1 MYKYP
6 KTIDNLIQC
15 YKKLPTIGEKTAIR
29 LALAT
34 IDLEE
39 DVINIFSKA
48 LVDSKS
54 KIKKCIKCNNF
65 TEDDLCDICK
75 DYSRDSSLL
84 CVVDDSKS
92 IVQFERSGAFLG
104 FYYVLNG
111 LISSDNNY
119 DPEALKI
126 EKLLDIINERNVKE
140 VIIAV
145 KPSIEGETTS
155 LYISKILEKKDLKVS
170 RIALGIPL
178 GADMDYVD
186 SLTLELAL
194 ENRKEI
200 NNNQFINK
208 LYFSYYLLVIM
219 CLRNYLLF

>member
-29 LALAT
+29 LALASL
-34 IDLEE
+34 DLDSE
-39 DVINIFSKA
+39 VIEVFSNS
-48 LVDSKS
+48 LLDCKS
-54 KIKKCIKCNNF
+54 KIKRCVRCNNL

-75 DYSRDSSLL
+75 DETRTKNIL
-84 CVVDDSKS
+84 CVVDDPKS
-92 IVQFERSGAFLG
+92 IVQFERSGAFSG

-126 EKLLDIINERNVKE
+126 ENLISLIDDNDVCE

-145 KPSIEGETTS
+145 KPSIEGETTA
-155 LYISKILEKKDLKVS
+155 LYISKLLENKNVLVS

-200 NNNQFINK
+200 NNN
-208 LYFSYYLLVIM
+208 
-219 CLRNYLLF
+219 

>member
-15 YKKLPTIGEKTAIR
+15 YKKLPTIGEKTATR

-34 IDLEE
+34 IDLDD
-39 DVINIFSKA
+39 DVISIFSKSIM
-48 LVDSKS
+48 DCKNN
-54 KIKKCIKCNNF
+54 IRKCIKCNNL

-75 DYSRDSSLL
+75 DDSRDKSIL

-92 IVQFERSGAFLG
+92 IIQIERSGAFYG
-104 FYYVLNG
+104 VYYVLNG
-111 LISSDNNY
+111 LISSENNY

-126 EKLLDIINERNVKE
+126 ENLNRLIDDNDVKE

-155 LYISKILEKKDLKVS
+155 LYISKILEKKNVIVS

-200 NNNQFINK
+200 NNN
-208 LYFSYYLLVIM
+208 
-219 CLRNYLLF
+219 

>member
-15 YKKLPTIGEKTAIR
+15 YKKLPTIGEKSAVR

-34 IDLEE
+34 IDLDN
-39 DVINIFSKA
+39 DVIEVFSKS
-48 LVDSKS
+48 LIDCKS
-54 KIKKCIKCNNF
+54 KIKRCCRCNNL

-75 DYSRDSSLL
+75 DDTRMKNIL
-84 CVVDDSKS
+84 CVVDDPKS
-92 IVQFERSGAFLG
+92 IVHFERSGAFSG

-126 EKLLDIINERNVKE
+126 ENLFSLIDENKVTE

-145 KPSIEGETTS
+145 KPSIEGETTA
-155 LYISKILEKKDLKVS
+155 LYISKLLENKDVIVS

-200 NNNQFINK
+200 NNN
-208 LYFSYYLLVIM
+208 
-219 CLRNYLLF
+219 

>member
-15 YKKLPTIGEKTAIR
+15 YKKLPTIGEKTATR

-34 IDLEE
+34 IDLDD
-39 DVINIFSKA
+39 DVISIFSKSIM
-48 LVDSKS
+48 DCKNN
-54 KIKKCIKCNNF
+54 IRKCIKCNNL

-75 DYSRDSSLL
+75 DDSRDKSIL

-92 IVQFERSGAFLG
+92 IIQIERSGAFYG
-104 FYYVLNG
+104 VYYVLNG

-126 EKLLDIINERNVKE
+126 ENLNRLIDDNDVKE

-155 LYISKILEKKDLKVS
+155 LYISKILEKKNVIVS

-200 NNNQFINK
+200 NNN
-208 LYFSYYLLVIM
+208 
-219 CLRNYLLF
+219 

>member
-34 IDLEE
+34 IDLDS
-39 DVINIFSKA
+39 DVIDVFSKS
-48 LVDSKS
+48 LLDSKL
-54 KIKKCIKCNNF
+54 KIKKCIKCNNL
-65 TEDDLCDICK
+65 TEEDLCDICK
-75 DYSRDSSLL
+75 DDSRDKNIL

-92 IVQFERSGAFLG
+92 IVQFERSGAFSG
-104 FYYVLNG
+104 FYYGLNG

-126 EKLLDIINERNVKE
+126 ENLINLIDENNVKE

-155 LYISKILEKKDLKVS
+155 LYISKILEKKDVMVT

-200 NNNQFINK
+200 NNN
-208 LYFSYYLLVIM
+208 
-219 CLRNYLLF
+219 

>member
-6 KTIDNLIQC
+6 KTIDSLIQC

-34 IDLEE
+34 LELDE
-39 DVINIFSKA
+39 DVIDIFASS
-48 LVDSKS
+48 LIDSK
-54 KIKKCIKCNNF
+54 KKVKRCIKCHNY
-65 TEDDLCDICK
+65 TEDELCDICK
-75 DYSRDSSLL
+75 DENRDHSLL

-92 IVQFERSGAFLG
+92 IIHFEKSEAFSGV
-104 FYYVLNG
+104 YYVLND

-126 EKLLDIINERNVKE
+126 ENLISNIEENNVKE
-140 VIIAV
+140 VILAV
-145 KPSIEGETTS
+145 KPSVEGETTS
-155 LYISKILEKKDLKVS
+155 LYISKLLEKKDVKVT

-200 NNNQFINK
+200 NNN
-208 LYFSYYLLVIM
+208 
-219 CLRNYLLF
+219 

>member
-6 KTIDNLIQC
+6 RTIDNLIQC

-34 IDLEE
+34 LELDQ
-39 DVINIFSKA
+39 DVIDIFANS
-48 LVDSKS
+48 LIDSKT
-54 KIKKCIKCNNF
+54 KVRRCIKCSNF

-75 DYSRDSSLL
+75 DTSRDKSIL
-84 CVVDDSKS
+84 CVVDDPKS
-92 IVQFERSGAFLG
+92 IVQFERSGAFSG

-111 LISSDNNY
+111 LISSYNNY

-126 EKLLDIINERNVKE
+126 ENLISIIDEYNSKE

-145 KPSIEGETTS
+145 KPSIEGETTA
-155 LYISKILEKKDLKVS
+155 LYISKILEKKDVVVT
-170 RIALGIPL
+170 RIALGIPI

-186 SLTLELAL
+186 SLTLELAI

-200 NNNQFINK
+200 NNN
-208 LYFSYYLLVIM
+208 
-219 CLRNYLLF
+219 

>member
-34 IDLEE
+34 MDLDE
-39 DVINIFSKA
+39 DVINIFSKS
-48 LVDSKS
+48 LIDSKS
-54 KIKKCIKCNNF
+54 KIKRCIKCNNL

-75 DYSRDSSLL
+75 DSSRDSLLL
-84 CVVDDSKS
+84 CVVDDPKS
-92 IVQFERSGAFLG
+92 IVQFERSGAFSG
-104 FYYVLNG
+104 FYFVLNG

-126 EKLLDIINERNVKE
+126 ENLINLIDENNVKE

-200 NNNQFINK
+200 NNN
-208 LYFSYYLLVIM
+208 
-219 CLRNYLLF
+219 

>member
-34 IDLEE
+34 LELDEEVID
-39 DVINIFSKA
+39 VFSKS
-48 LVDSKS
+48 LIDSKT
-54 KIKKCIKCNNF
+54 KIKRCIRCNNF

-75 DYSRDSSLL
+75 DESRDKSLI
-84 CVVDDSKS
+84 CIVDDPKS
-92 IVQFERSGAFLG
+92 IVQIERSGAFSG
-104 FYYVLNG
+104 FYYVLNS

-126 EKLLDIINERNVKE
+126 NNLISVIDDENVSE

-170 RIALGIPL
+170 RIALGIPM

-200 NNNQFINK
+200 NNN
-208 LYFSYYLLVIM
+208 
-219 CLRNYLLF
+219 

>member
-34 IDLEE
+34 IDLDS
-39 DVINIFSKA
+39 DVIDVFSKS
-48 LVDSKS
+48 LLDSKL
-54 KIKKCIKCNNF
+54 KIKKCIICNNL
-65 TEDDLCDICK
+65 TEEDLCDICK
-75 DYSRDSSLL
+75 DDSRDKNLL

-92 IVQFERSGAFLG
+92 IVQFERSGAFSG

-126 EKLLDIINERNVKE
+126 ENLINLIDENNVKE

-155 LYISKILEKKDLKVS
+155 LYISKILEKKDVMVT

-200 NNNQFINK
+200 NNN
-208 LYFSYYLLVIM
+208 
-219 CLRNYLLF
+219 

>member
-34 IDLEE
+34 LELDEEVID
-39 DVINIFSKA
+39 VFSKS
-48 LVDSKS
+48 LIDSKT
-54 KIKKCIKCNNF
+54 KIKRCIRCNNF

-75 DYSRDSSLL
+75 DESRDKSLI
-84 CVVDDSKS
+84 CIVDDPKS
-92 IVQFERSGAFLG
+92 IVQIERSGAFSG
-104 FYYVLNG
+104 FYYVLNS

-126 EKLLDIINERNVKE
+126 NNLISIIDDENVSE

-170 RIALGIPL
+170 RIALGIPM

-200 NNNQFINK
+200 NNN
-208 LYFSYYLLVIM
+208 
-219 CLRNYLLF
+219 

>member
-34 IDLEE
+34 IDLDS
-39 DVINIFSKA
+39 DVIDVFSKS
-48 LVDSKS
+48 LLDSKL
-54 KIKKCIKCNNF
+54 KIKKCIKCNNL
-65 TEDDLCDICK
+65 TEEDLCDICK
-75 DYSRDSSLL
+75 DDSRDKNIL

-92 IVQFERSGAFLG
+92 IVQFERSGAFSG

-126 EKLLDIINERNVKE
+126 ENLINLIDENNVKE

-155 LYISKILEKKDLKVS
+155 LYISKILEKKDVMVT

-200 NNNQFINK
+200 NNN
-208 LYFSYYLLVIM
+208 
-219 CLRNYLLF
+219 

>member
-15 YKKLPTIGEKTAIR
+15 YKKLPTIGEKTAVR

-34 IDLEE
+34 LELDE
-39 DVINIFSKA
+39 DVINIFSKS
-48 LVDSKS
+48 LLDCKS
-54 KIKKCIKCNNF
+54 KIKRCIKCNNF

-75 DYSRDSSLL
+75 DEFRDSSLL
-84 CVVDDSKS
+84 CVVDDPKS
-92 IVQFERSGAFLG
+92 IVHFERSGAFSG

-126 EKLLDIINERNVKE
+126 ENLFSLIDENKVTE

-155 LYISKILEKKDLKVS
+155 LYISKILEKKDLIVT

-194 ENRKEI
+194 ENRKKI
-200 NNNQFINK
+200 NNN
-208 LYFSYYLLVIM
+208 
-219 CLRNYLLF
+219 

>member
-34 IDLEE
+34 MELSD
-39 DVINIFSKA
+39 DVIEVFSHSLLDLKT
-48 LVDSKS
+48 
-54 KIKKCIKCNNF
+54 KIKRCNICNNL
-65 TEDDLCDICK
+65 TEDELCEICK
-75 DYSRDSSLL
+75 DDNRDKKML
-84 CVVDDSKS
+84 CVVDDPKS
-92 IVQFERSGAFLG
+92 IIQIEKSHSYNGY
-104 FYYVLNG
+104 YYVLNG
-111 LISSDNNY
+111 LISAENNY
-119 DPEALKI
+119 DPESLNINKMI
-126 EKLLDIINERNVKE
+126 NLIKENNVEEIIL
-140 VIIAV
+140 AV

-155 LYISKILEKKDLKVS
+155 LYISKILEKESVKVT
-170 RIALGIPL
+170 RIALGIPI

-200 NNNQFINK
+200 VNN
-208 LYFSYYLLVIM
+208 
-219 CLRNYLLF
+219 

>member
-15 YKKLPTIGEKTAIR
+15 FKKLPTIGEKTAIR

-34 IDLEE
+34 LELEDEVID
-39 DVINIFSKA
+39 IFAKS
-48 LVDSKS
+48 LIDSKTR
-54 KIKKCIKCNNF
+54 IKRCIKCNNL

-75 DYSRDSSLL
+75 DDLRDKSLI
-84 CVVDDSKS
+84 CIVDDPKS
-92 IVQFERSGAFLG
+92 IVIFERSGAFSG

-119 DPEALKI
+119 DPDAIKI
-126 EKLLDIINERNVKE
+126 NNLISMIDENGVKE

-145 KPSIEGETTS
+145 KPSIEGETTA

-170 RIALGIPL
+170 RIALGIPM

-186 SLTLELAL
+186 ALTLELAL

-200 NNNQFINK
+200 NNN
-208 LYFSYYLLVIM
+208 
-219 CLRNYLLF
+219 

>member
-6 KTIDNLIQC
+6 NSIDNLIQC

-34 IDLEE
+34 IDLDE
-39 DVINIFSKA
+39 DVINIFSKSV
-48 LVDSKS
+48 VDAKF
-54 KIKKCIKCNNF
+54 KIRKCIKCNNY
-65 TEDDLCDICK
+65 TEDDLCEICK
-75 DYSRDSSLL
+75 DESRDSSLL
-84 CVVDDSKS
+84 CVVDDPKS
-92 IVQFERSGAFLG
+92 IVQFERSGAFSG

-119 DPEALKI
+119 DPEGLKI
-126 EKLLDIINERNVKE
+126 ENLISIIDNNNIKE

-155 LYISKILEKKDLKVS
+155 LYISKLLENKDLKVT

-200 NNNQFINK
+200 NNN
-208 LYFSYYLLVIM
+208 
-219 CLRNYLLF
+219 

>member
-34 IDLEE
+34 IELNE
-39 DVINIFSKA
+39 DIIDIFSKS
-48 LVDSKS
+48 LQDSKT
-54 KIKKCIKCNNF
+54 KIKKCQNCNNL
-65 TEDDLCDICK
+65 TEDDLCEICK
-75 DYSRDSSLL
+75 DTSRDKNIL
-84 CVVDDSKS
+84 CVVDDTKS
-92 IVQFERSGAFLG
+92 IIQFEKSGAFSG
-104 FYYVLNG
+104 YYYVLNG

-126 EKLLDIINERNVKE
+126 NNLIDQIDNNNVKE

-155 LYISKILEKKDLKVS
+155 LYISKILEKKEVMVT

-200 NNNQFINK
+200 NNN
-208 LYFSYYLLVIM
+208 
-219 CLRNYLLF
+219 

>member
-34 IDLEE
+34 IELDE
-39 DVINIFSKA
+39 DVINIFSKS
-48 LVDSKS
+48 LIDSKF
-54 KIKKCIKCNNF
+54 KIKRCIKCNNL
-65 TEDDLCDICK
+65 TEEDLCDICK
-75 DYSRDSSLL
+75 DDLRDKSLL
-84 CVVDDSKS
+84 CVVDDPKS
-92 IVQFERSGAFLG
+92 IIQFERSGAFSG

-111 LISSDNNY
+111 LISSDNNF

-126 EKLLDIINERNVKE
+126 DNLIHLIDECAVKE

-155 LYISKILEKKDLKVS
+155 LYISKILEKKDVIVT

-200 NNNQFINK
+200 NNN
-208 LYFSYYLLVIM
+208 
-219 CLRNYLLF
+219 

>member
-29 LALAT
+29 LALASL
-34 IDLEE
+34 DLDSE
-39 DVINIFSKA
+39 VIEVFSNS
-48 LVDSKS
+48 LLDCKS
-54 KIKKCIKCNNF
+54 KIKRCVRCNNL

-75 DYSRDSSLL
+75 DTSRDKSIL
-84 CVVDDSKS
+84 CVVDDPKS
-92 IVQFERSGAFLG
+92 IVQFERSGAFSG

-119 DPEALKI
+119 DPESLKI
-126 EKLLDIINERNVKE
+126 ENLISIIDINKVKE

-155 LYISKILEKKDLKVS
+155 LYISKLLENKDLKVT

-200 NNNQFINK
+200 NNN
-208 LYFSYYLLVIM
+208 
-219 CLRNYLLF
+219 

>member
-6 KTIDNLIQC
+6 KTIDSLIQC

-34 IDLEE
+34 LEFDEDFID
-39 DVINIFSKA
+39 IFAKS
-48 LVDSKS
+48 LVDSK
-54 KIKKCIKCNNF
+54 KKVKRCIKCHNY
-65 TEDDLCDICK
+65 TEDELCDICK
-75 DYSRDSSLL
+75 DETRDHSLL

-92 IVQFERSGAFLG
+92 IIHFEKSEAFSGV
-104 FYYVLNG
+104 YYVLND

-126 EKLLDIINERNVKE
+126 ENLINNIEENNVKE
-140 VIIAV
+140 VILAV
-145 KPSIEGETTS
+145 KPSVEGETTS
-155 LYISKILEKKDLKVS
+155 LYISKLLEKKDVKVS

-200 NNNQFINK
+200 NNN
-208 LYFSYYLLVIM
+208 
-219 CLRNYLLF
+219 

>member
-34 IDLEE
+34 LELDQNVID
-39 DVINIFSKA
+39 IFSKS
-48 LVDSKS
+48 LLDSKT
-54 KIKKCIKCNNF
+54 KVKRCVKCSNF

-75 DYSRDSSLL
+75 DASRDKNLL
-84 CVVDDSKS
+84 CVVDDPKS
-92 IVQFERSGAFLG
+92 IVQFERSGAFSG

-126 EKLLDIINERNVKE
+126 ENLINIIDEYQAKE

-155 LYISKILEKKDLKVS
+155 LYISKILEKKDVVVT
-170 RIALGIPL
+170 RIALGIPI

-186 SLTLELAL
+186 SLTLELAI

-200 NNNQFINK
+200 NNN
-208 LYFSYYLLVIM
+208 
-219 CLRNYLLF
+219 

>member
-34 IDLEE
+34 IDLDS
-39 DVINIFSKA
+39 DVIDVFSKS
-48 LVDSKS
+48 LLDSKL
-54 KIKKCIKCNNF
+54 KIKKCIKCNNL
-65 TEDDLCDICK
+65 TEEDLCDICK
-75 DYSRDSSLL
+75 DDSRDKNIL

-92 IVQFERSGAFLG
+92 IVQFERSGAFSG

-126 EKLLDIINERNVKE
+126 ENLINLIDENNFKE

-155 LYISKILEKKDLKVS
+155 LYISKILEKKDVMVT

-200 NNNQFINK
+200 NNN
-208 LYFSYYLLVIM
+208 
-219 CLRNYLLF
+219 

>member
-15 YKKLPTIGEKTAIR
+15 FKKLPTIGEKTAIR

-34 IDLEE
+34 LELDDEVID
-39 DVINIFSKA
+39 IFSKS
-48 LVDSKS
+48 LIDSKT
-54 KIKKCIKCNNF
+54 KIKRCIKCNNL

-75 DYSRDSSLL
+75 DDLRDKSLI
-84 CVVDDSKS
+84 CIVDDPKS
-92 IVQFERSGAFLG
+92 IVIFERSGAFSG

-119 DPEALKI
+119 DPDAIKI
-126 EKLLDIINERNVKE
+126 NNLISMIDENGVKE

-145 KPSIEGETTS
+145 KPSIEGETTA

-170 RIALGIPL
+170 RIALGIPM

-186 SLTLELAL
+186 ALTLELAL

-200 NNNQFINK
+200 NNN
-208 LYFSYYLLVIM
+208 
-219 CLRNYLLF
+219 

>member
-6 KTIDNLIQC
+6 KTIDSLIQC

-34 IDLEE
+34 LELDE
-39 DVINIFSKA
+39 DVIDIFAKS
-48 LVDSKS
+48 LIDSK
-54 KIKKCIKCNNF
+54 KKVKRCIKCHNY
-65 TEDDLCDICK
+65 TEDELCDICK
-75 DYSRDSSLL
+75 DETRDHSLL

-92 IVQFERSGAFLG
+92 IIHFEKSEAFSGV
-104 FYYVLNG
+104 YYILND

-126 EKLLDIINERNVKE
+126 ENLINNIDENNVKE
-140 VIIAV
+140 VILAV
-145 KPSIEGETTS
+145 KPSVEGETTS
-155 LYISKILEKKDLKVS
+155 LYISKLLEKKDVKVS

-200 NNNQFINK
+200 NNN
-208 LYFSYYLLVIM
+208 
-219 CLRNYLLF
+219 

>member
-1 MYKYP
+1 MYNYP

-34 IDLEE
+34 LELDEEVID
-39 DVINIFSKA
+39 VFSKS
-48 LVDSKS
+48 LIDSKT
-54 KIKKCIKCNNF
+54 KIKRCIRCNNF

-75 DYSRDSSLL
+75 DESRDKSLI
-84 CVVDDSKS
+84 CIVDDPKS
-92 IVQFERSGAFLG
+92 IVQFERSGAFSG
-104 FYYVLNG
+104 FYYVLNS

-126 EKLLDIINERNVKE
+126 NNLISIIDDENVSE

-170 RIALGIPL
+170 RIALGIPM

-200 NNNQFINK
+200 NNN
-208 LYFSYYLLVIM
+208 
-219 CLRNYLLF
+219 

>member
-34 IDLEE
+34 LDLDSDIID
-39 DVINIFSKA
+39 VFSRS
-48 LVDSKS
+48 LLDSKS
-54 KIKKCIKCNNF
+54 KIKKCIKCNNL
-65 TEDDLCDICK
+65 TEEDLCDICK
-75 DYSRDSSLL
+75 DDSRDKSIL
-84 CVVDDSKS
+84 CLVDDPKS
-92 IVQFERSGAFLG
+92 IVQFERSGAFSG

-126 EKLLDIINERNVKE
+126 ENLMNLIDENNVKE
-140 VIIAV
+140 IIIAV

-155 LYISKILEKKDLKVS
+155 LYISKILEKKDVMVT

-200 NNNQFINK
+200 NNN
-208 LYFSYYLLVIM
+208 
-219 CLRNYLLF
+219 

>member
-29 LALAT
+29 LAIAT
-34 IDLEE
+34 LELDE
-39 DVINIFSKA
+39 DVIDIFSKS
-48 LVDSKS
+48 LLDSKT
-54 KIKKCIKCNNF
+54 KVKRCVKCSNF

-75 DYSRDSSLL
+75 DTSRDKNLL
-84 CVVDDSKS
+84 CVVDDPKS
-92 IVQFERSGAFLG
+92 IVQFERSGAFSG

-126 EKLLDIINERNVKE
+126 ENLINIIDEYQAKE

-155 LYISKILEKKDLKVS
+155 LYISKILEKKDVVVT
-170 RIALGIPL
+170 RIALGIPI

-186 SLTLELAL
+186 SLTLELAI

-200 NNNQFINK
+200 NNN
-208 LYFSYYLLVIM
+208 
-219 CLRNYLLF
+219 

>member
-34 IDLEE
+34 IELDE
-39 DVINIFSKA
+39 DVINIFSKS
-48 LVDSKS
+48 LIDSKS
-54 KIKKCIKCNNF
+54 KIKRCIKCNNL

-75 DYSRDSSLL
+75 DDSRDKSIL
-84 CVVDDSKS
+84 CVVDDPKS
-92 IVQFERSGAFLG
+92 IVQFERSGAFSG
-104 FYYVLNG
+104 FYFVLNG

-126 EKLLDIINERNVKE
+126 ENLINLIDEDNVKE

-155 LYISKILEKKDLKVS
+155 LYISKILEKKDVMVT

-200 NNNQFINK
+200 NNN
-208 LYFSYYLLVIM
+208 
-219 CLRNYLLF
+219 

>member
-34 IDLEE
+34 LDLDSDIID
-39 DVINIFSKA
+39 VFSRS
-48 LVDSKS
+48 LLDSKS
-54 KIKKCIKCNNF
+54 KIKKCIKCNNL
-65 TEDDLCDICK
+65 TEEDLCDICK
-75 DYSRDSSLL
+75 DDSRDKSIL
-84 CVVDDSKS
+84 CLVDDPKS
-92 IVQFERSGAFLG
+92 IVQFERSGAFSG

-119 DPEALKI
+119 DLEALKI
-126 EKLLDIINERNVKE
+126 ENLMNLIDENNVKE
-140 VIIAV
+140 IIIAV

-155 LYISKILEKKDLKVS
+155 LYISKILEKKDVMVT

-200 NNNQFINK
+200 NNN
-208 LYFSYYLLVIM
+208 
-219 CLRNYLLF
+219 

>member
-6 KTIDNLIQC
+6 KTIDSLIQC
-15 YKKLPTIGEKTAIR
+15 YKKLPTIGEKTAVR

-34 IDLEE
+34 IDLND
-39 DVINIFSKA
+39 DVINLFSKS
-48 LVDSKS
+48 LVDCKF
-54 KIKKCIKCNNF
+54 KIKRCIKCNNF
-65 TEDDLCDICK
+65 TEEDLCDICK
-75 DYSRDSSLL
+75 DHSRDSSLL
-84 CVVDDSKS
+84 CVVDDPKN
-92 IVQFERSGAFLG
+92 IVQIERSGAYLG

-126 EKLLDIINERNVKE
+126 ENLFSLIDENKVTE

-145 KPSIEGETTS
+145 KPSIEGETTA
-155 LYISKILEKKDLKVS
+155 LYISKILEKKDVIVT

-194 ENRKEI
+194 ENRKKI
-200 NNNQFINK
+200 NNN
-208 LYFSYYLLVIM
+208 
-219 CLRNYLLF
+219 

>member
-1 MYKYP
+1 MYRYP

-34 IDLEE
+34 LDLDEEVID
-39 DVINIFSKA
+39 VFSQSLSDTKT
-48 LVDSKS
+48 
-54 KIKKCIKCNNF
+54 KIKRCFKCHNY
-65 TEDDLCDICK
+65 TEDDICDICK
-75 DYSRDSSLL
+75 DETRDHGVL
-84 CVVDDSKS
+84 CVVDDVKS
-92 IVQFERSGAFLG
+92 IAQFEKSGAYTG
-104 FYYVLNG
+104 VYYVLDS

-119 DPEALKI
+119 DPEAIKI
-126 EKLLDIINERNVKE
+126 ENLISVIDNNDVKE
-140 VIIAV
+140 IILAV
-145 KPSIEGETTS
+145 KPSVEGETTS
-155 LYISKILEKKDLKVS
+155 LYISKFLENKNVKVT

-200 NNNQFINK
+200 NNN
-208 LYFSYYLLVIM
+208 
-219 CLRNYLLF
+219 

>member
-6 KTIDNLIQC
+6 KTIDSLIQC

-34 IDLEE
+34 IDLDE

-48 LVDSKS
+48 LIDSKS
-54 KIKKCIKCNNF
+54 KIKKCIKCNNY
-65 TEDDLCDICK
+65 TEEDLCDICC
-75 DYSRDSSLL
+75 DESRDSSLL
-84 CVVDDSKS
+84 CVVDDPKS
-92 IVQFERSGAFLG
+92 IVQFERSGVFSG

-119 DPEALKI
+119 DPESLKI
-126 EKLLDIINERNVKE
+126 ENLISIIDINKVKE

-155 LYISKILEKKDLKVS
+155 LYISKLLENKDLKVT

-200 NNNQFINK
+200 NNN
-208 LYFSYYLLVIM
+208 
-219 CLRNYLLF
+219 

>member
-34 IDLEE
+34 IDLDS
-39 DVINIFSKA
+39 DVIDVFSKS
-48 LVDSKS
+48 LLDSKL
-54 KIKKCIKCNNF
+54 KIKKCIKCNNL
-65 TEDDLCDICK
+65 TEEDLCDICK
-75 DYSRDSSLL
+75 
-84 CVVDDSKS
+84 DDSKS
-92 IVQFERSGAFLG
+92 IVQFERSGAFSG

-126 EKLLDIINERNVKE
+126 ENLINLIDENNVKE

-155 LYISKILEKKDLKVS
+155 LYISKILEKKDVMVT

-200 NNNQFINK
+200 NNN
-208 LYFSYYLLVIM
+208 
-219 CLRNYLLF
+219 

>member
-34 IDLEE
+34 LELDQ
-39 DVINIFSKA
+39 DVIDIFSKS
-48 LVDSKS
+48 LLDSKT
-54 KIKKCIKCNNF
+54 KVKRCVKCSNF

-75 DYSRDSSLL
+75 DTSRDKNLL
-84 CVVDDSKS
+84 CVVDDPKS
-92 IVQFERSGAFLG
+92 IVQFERSGAFSG

-126 EKLLDIINERNVKE
+126 ENLINIIDEYQAKE

-155 LYISKILEKKDLKVS
+155 LYISKILEKKDVVVT
-170 RIALGIPL
+170 RIALGIPI

-186 SLTLELAL
+186 SLTLELAI

-200 NNNQFINK
+200 NNN
-208 LYFSYYLLVIM
+208 
-219 CLRNYLLF
+219 